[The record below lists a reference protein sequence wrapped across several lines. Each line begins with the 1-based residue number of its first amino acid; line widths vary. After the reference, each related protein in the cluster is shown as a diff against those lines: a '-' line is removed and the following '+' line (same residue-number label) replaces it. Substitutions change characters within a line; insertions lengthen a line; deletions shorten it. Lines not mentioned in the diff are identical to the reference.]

1 MLYLTGR
8 EAGDEDMEQF
18 GRNGAQALFKRAFLD
33 NGSWARAYQ
42 LGLDQWGP
50 NQSFDPSRAKL
61 DTNKEWWIYA
71 ELDQMAGTLAL
82 VDPATSIPYLNKTY
96 KYWLNHFVSGHEVE
110 QWKYDPSCDD
120 PYGPIYCINKI
131 IPKAN
136 LWKNAFHSTEHGLV
150 AYITTSGVNRTPAT
164 LYYALVTDELPRL
177 QPYYYRANETSTT
190 KEATIEIGG
199 VKYQK
204 VKADFSEIH

>member
-1 MLYLTGR
+1 
-8 EAGDEDMEQF
+8 
-18 GRNGAQALFKRAFLD
+18 
-33 NGSWARAYQ
+33 
-42 LGLDQWGP
+42 
-50 NQSFDPSRAKL
+50 
-61 DTNKEWWIYA
+61 
-71 ELDQMAGTLAL
+71 MAGTLAL

-96 KYWLNHFVSGHEVE
+96 KYWLDHFVSGYEVE

-120 PYGPIYCINKI
+120 PNGPIYCINKI

-164 LYYALVTDELPRL
+164 LYYALVTNELPRL
-177 QPYYYRANETSTT
+177 QPYYYHANEISTT
-190 KEATIEIGG
+190 KEATIEISG

-204 VKADFSEIH
+204 VRANFSEIH